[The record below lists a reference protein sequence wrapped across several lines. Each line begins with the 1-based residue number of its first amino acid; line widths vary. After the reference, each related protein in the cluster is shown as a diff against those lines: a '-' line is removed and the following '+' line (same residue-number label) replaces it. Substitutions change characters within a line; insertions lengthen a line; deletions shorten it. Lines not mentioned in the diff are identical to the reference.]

1 MTEAGK
7 RHAQTGAPAGPEA
20 RERASAPFLAVCGH
34 SNLDVILR
42 VKELPQAGQSTPVI
56 ERRVAR
62 GGNGS
67 NIASHAA
74 SLGVPVR
81 LWSRV
86 GEDFP
91 DDWRAD
97 LERLGVDLS
106 HLAVARGAATPTCFI
121 FTDLLDRQS
130 FAIDGGPMTAMAQAP
145 PAPSLVEG
153 LDPDGWL
160 HVSTG
165 DPIAYAPVVDAARRA
180 GLRVALDP
188 GQEMSFRYD
197 RRALAGLL
205 AWCDAFFLNEAELRV
220 ACGLLGHAAPED
232 LLRHVPLVVVTRG
245 EKGASLYRRDGR
257 TVHAPAFAIDRV
269 VDPTGAGDA
278 FRAGWYAALHAGR
291 SVEDALRWGQAAGA
305 AKTRHPGSQGHLLV
319 PVDLARFVS

>member
-1 MTEAGK
+1 MTLRPG
-7 RHAQTGAPAGPEA
+7 Q
-20 RERASAPFLAVCGH
+20 PFLAVCGH

-42 VKELPQAGQSTPVI
+42 VKDLPSAGQSTPVI

-74 SLGVPVR
+74 NLGVPVR

-86 GEDFP
+86 GDDFP
-91 DDWRAD
+91 ADWRSD

-106 HLAVARGAATPTCFI
+106 HLAVAPGAATPTCFI
-121 FTDLLDRQS
+121 FTDLLDRQC
-130 FAIDGGPMTAMAQAP
+130 FAIDGGPMTAMAQSP
-145 PAPSLVEG
+145 PGPGLVDG
-153 LDPDGWL
+153 IAPDGWL

-165 DPIAYAPVVDAARRA
+165 DPLAYAPVVAAAREA

-197 RRALAGLL
+197 GRSLAGLL
-205 AWCDAFFLNEAELRV
+205 AWCDVLFLNEAELRV
-220 ACGLLGHAAPED
+220 ACAFLGLSSAED
-232 LLRHVPLVVVTRG
+232 LLAQIPTLVVTRG
-245 EKGASLYRRDGR
+245 AKGASLYRRGDR
-257 TVHAPAFAIDRV
+257 TVHAPAFPVDRI

-278 FRAGWYAALHAGR
+278 FRAGWYAALHAGLPTP
-291 SVEDALRWGQAAGA
+291 EALRWGQAAGA
-305 AKTRHPGSQGHLLV
+305 AKTRHQGSQSHLLTRD
-319 PVDLARFVS
+319 DLARFLGLT